1 MMLHDEA
8 TVRDYAIKD
17 PGEARSRIQMQGKS
31 DDDARSVLAWEIL
44 ADMAPTLFNFWPTS
58 PNGAGTLGL
67 LVRQEAERPIPQT
80 GDRTSEAT
88 EVSDGCKRTESLRVR
103 CRRSKTRLW
112 AGCKPKFRGRSLSSN
127 RITRR
132 RRRRSSSSSS
142 ALARTL
148 LLSLPRLDPRRNL
161 DCASEGASGGVAG
174 LWRPCSRRSRESSLY
189 QAPQRPWPR
198 KSVWSADDE
207 RLQDDGRT
215 TAQQTG
221 ALADGFWISV
231 AINQTA
237 SDRGGAA
244 HLESTAA
251 RLEEEEHHFKRR
263 FAREKCGGGG
273 CDNRSIPP
281 GEVKLFPLAKQ
292 THRMHTLP
300 PPSVT
305 GDECKKS
312 GIAAS
317 MSRCLDVVA
326 TRASSS
332 SSGGCTRV
340 CNLEPWEGSQSFES
354 RLRRQSGS
362 GAPTGKIVWETDF
375 QTHGR
380 GQQRGSKSDLH
391 SMHACSNSISTK
403 AERYLRPTPSTPRPL
418 LTPQA
423 APSLFPSSPT
433 TSSDTTLLA
442 PTSPASSSSSSSSSS
457 PPSSLASSRAS
468 QVCSDACLSAD
479 ANPPAENGSLPAAG
493 YQSPLT
499 SHTSWHFLEAPRLP
513 PRHDHL
519 REAPS
524 CHPLPLCCS
533 LQHQILYFRICP
545 AFPLRQR
552 HPCHLHKLH
561 RLFALPRSPHTLSS
575 RTGLPNCPAEKEAL
589 LSHSPTWN
597 TSSSP
602 VSNIPSPCTSQWCG
616 DSSNLVLPAP
626 YRPATG
632 HTQRAS
638 PSCTATSLGMDDQDD
653 SHDHHLVA
661 PSRSSSQSRGSSP
674 VTIRGSDH
682 PRSSP
687 TESGDLPHHSSE
699 DIFLTPR
706 AQSPFFPTSLSG
718 LPGQQQQ
725 QQHTLDQHQQ
735 HTTESPPPPPSG
747 PHTPPPARE
756 VLAQQ
761 ASPMQASASTTGP
774 LLTTP
779 SPSRGSLNYTRKK
792 LGGGRRSSTRIYSD
806 ALEEAPVTSN
816 ADSTPPA
823 SIPVR
828 LASVPMA
835 SPEVAASPTA
845 PPLLEAAAWTD
856 QLRKSLIAE
865 GLPETAMTAE
875 QDLRQ
880 ELRTLVVPTRSSSS
894 HGDLASEFREP
905 LLASSPSTA
914 AAAGVEMSSSISAS
928 HVSDISRTPSTST
941 AGSTG
946 SMAKSH
952 ASTETAPSSVLS
964 DDDSDTAEG
973 ADATER
979 NHSNSSSASKAT
991 VGALADSTTLIA
1003 DEKYVQSKLRRY
1015 HALVELVETERSY
1028 TNDLAILVL
1037 VYLEA
1042 LPSQPFFEDHPARID
1057 TVVRNTPELLAVHSE
1072 IVAQLESILE
1082 REGIAVQDPG
1092 SDTDKALSKG
1102 VDNAIVAVGD
1112 IFATIDQQLLP
1123 YHDFCA
1129 RHAEALSVI
1138 REAEKRHNG
1147 EDFAQFERMCSNV
1160 TRSRPGSLS
1169 SKNSSTTEVHRL
1181 SRAPSFTT
1189 MTPTGPGLRGQSS
1202 LSTITP
1208 ITSVSPATSETG
1220 SVPPTPVLPDFPT
1233 SRQGGRLNFQ
1243 DLLIKPVQRLCLYP
1257 LVLHTLLKHTG
1268 PDDAGKEELEAA
1280 LATVRRV
1287 ADEVDEAGKRREHF
1301 LLAELVASRV
1311 EAKGQV
1317 TRNLLS
1323 SYGRVYLSGTL
1334 DVLYHHSTYA
1344 TLVAPLRFRFLGLFL
1359 YHGWLLITKVMKSG
1373 SYEPRYW
1380 FPLYSAQLS
1389 SVEEEEGVLPHAFRL
1404 TVGEEHHFELAA
1416 SSSRE
1421 RALWVDALSTAI
1433 STAPSVPESSSSS
1446 PSSFPSNFPSNLYNP
1461 GLGFDAPGSPG
1472 SGRVVEVASRPQVAS
1487 VLGASDG
1494 KSGNEDPLNN
1504 FLVRHIS
1511 SPGSSDV
1518 IVRYASLAQRA
1529 VVDKGM
1535 VFSDSVLAARAITH
1549 KDGTFTPG
1557 GSLTRTGPQPT
1568 QVSSPT
1574 TAPVLASW
1582 QAATSTP
1589 QSSLGAAVGAA
1600 MGLARAAKRSS
1611 TKSSTNVF
1619 EAAAQQYLAQEETRM
1634 AEESKTGARDGS
1646 RTPGEDGLPMQRSML
1661 GDAAAS
1667 PIKLGH
1673 RRKRSSF
1680 GGRNGL
1686 RPMSTIFPDFELAVR
1701 TSDTAASPSMEG
1713 GLLLGSPITSTASPL
1728 EESALLPASPTSLEP
1743 PAPQSGFARKRPGS
1757 VYGSSLR
1764 DAFSRKSRSHS
1775 VDLST
1780 AAASQTT
1787 LPQSPSRPE
1796 FLPLSAQ
1803 SSPSRADQQGQ
1814 PAGQMT
1820 RNSSIR
1826 RAFTNAT
1833 SGSRRERASSAGA
1846 EALLAPAI
1854 GVTPASSPGKQ
1865 DQVAR
1870 APTLPLDVASLGAVT
1885 PGKRR
1890 TSGNF
1895 GSTLGIMGPPFGNIR
1910 RSFAGFR
1917 NGGSRDSSRRSSIA
1931 DTSSDASG
1939 SISSASGVPGLLSSL
1954 GDQAEQ
1960 TSPARGSLTVADGTT
1975 GPMSNGDS
1983 RSSLAPSENDAI
1995 LSSLERLQR
2004 SQTQANPPVD
2014 RPTAMP
2020 RTRSTP
2026 LHKKTSLSSLRR
2038 RGSSRDPSTTPTNSR
2053 DPTTAL
2059 ASYQASGNVF
2069 SNGGNSSGSSS
2080 SASSSSGSGSS
2091 LARSLS
2097 KRLFASSSKLS
2108 GTYSMSKGA
2117 SISVPGGDSPGKP
2130 EVPPALAEEE
2140 GEIAT
2145 PDSAWSFRTAN
2156 ASQPGPR
2163 PAATDVSPNTT
2174 PMNE

>member
-1 MMLHDEA
+1 
-8 TVRDYAIKD
+8 
-17 PGEARSRIQMQGKS
+17 
-31 DDDARSVLAWEIL
+31 
-44 ADMAPTLFNFWPTS
+44 
-58 PNGAGTLGL
+58 
-67 LVRQEAERPIPQT
+67 
-80 GDRTSEAT
+80 
-88 EVSDGCKRTESLRVR
+88 
-103 CRRSKTRLW
+103 
-112 AGCKPKFRGRSLSSN
+112 
-127 RITRR
+127 
-132 RRRRSSSSSS
+132 
-142 ALARTL
+142 
-148 LLSLPRLDPRRNL
+148 
-161 DCASEGASGGVAG
+161 
-174 LWRPCSRRSRESSLY
+174 
-189 QAPQRPWPR
+189 
-198 KSVWSADDE
+198 
-207 RLQDDGRT
+207 
-215 TAQQTG
+215 
-221 ALADGFWISV
+221 
-231 AINQTA
+231 
-237 SDRGGAA
+237 
-244 HLESTAA
+244 
-251 RLEEEEHHFKRR
+251 
-263 FAREKCGGGG
+263 
-273 CDNRSIPP
+273 
-281 GEVKLFPLAKQ
+281 
-292 THRMHTLP
+292 
-300 PPSVT
+300 
-305 GDECKKS
+305 
-312 GIAAS
+312 
-317 MSRCLDVVA
+317 
-326 TRASSS
+326 
-332 SSGGCTRV
+332 
-340 CNLEPWEGSQSFES
+340 
-354 RLRRQSGS
+354 
-362 GAPTGKIVWETDF
+362 
-375 QTHGR
+375 
-380 GQQRGSKSDLH
+380 
-391 SMHACSNSISTK
+391 
-403 AERYLRPTPSTPRPL
+403 
-418 LTPQA
+418 
-423 APSLFPSSPT
+423 
-433 TSSDTTLLA
+433 
-442 PTSPASSSSSSSSSS
+442 
-457 PPSSLASSRAS
+457 
-468 QVCSDACLSAD
+468 
-479 ANPPAENGSLPAAG
+479 
-493 YQSPLT
+493 
-499 SHTSWHFLEAPRLP
+499 
-513 PRHDHL
+513 
-519 REAPS
+519 
-524 CHPLPLCCS
+524 
-533 LQHQILYFRICP
+533 
-545 AFPLRQR
+545 
-552 HPCHLHKLH
+552 
-561 RLFALPRSPHTLSS
+561 
-575 RTGLPNCPAEKEAL
+575 
-589 LSHSPTWN
+589 
-597 TSSSP
+597 
-602 VSNIPSPCTSQWCG
+602 
-616 DSSNLVLPAP
+616 
-626 YRPATG
+626 
-632 HTQRAS
+632 
-638 PSCTATSLGMDDQDD
+638 
-653 SHDHHLVA
+653 
-661 PSRSSSQSRGSSP
+661 
-674 VTIRGSDH
+674 
-682 PRSSP
+682 
-687 TESGDLPHHSSE
+687 
-699 DIFLTPR
+699 
-706 AQSPFFPTSLSG
+706 
-718 LPGQQQQ
+718 
-725 QQHTLDQHQQ
+725 
-735 HTTESPPPPPSG
+735 
-747 PHTPPPARE
+747 
-756 VLAQQ
+756 
-761 ASPMQASASTTGP
+761 MQASASNTVPT
-774 LLTTP
+774 LSTP
-779 SPSRGSLNYTRKK
+779 SPSRGSLKYSTKK
-792 LGGGRRSSTRIYSD
+792 LGGGRRSSSRIYSD
-806 ALEEAPVTSN
+806 ALEEALVTSN
-816 ADSTPPA
+816 ADSSPPV

-835 SPEVAASPTA
+835 SPEVATATA

-894 HGDLASEFREP
+894 LGDLASEGQEP
-905 LLASSPSTA
+905 LLSSSAPA
-914 AAAGVEMSSSISAS
+914 AAAGVDMSSGISAP

-952 ASTETAPSSVLS
+952 ASTETAPSSILS
-964 DDDSDTAEG
+964 DEESDG
-973 ADATER
+973 ADAAEATE
-979 NHSNSSSASKAT
+979 HSNSSSSSASKAT
-991 VGALADSTTLIA
+991 VGALGNSTALVA

-1042 LPSQPFFEDHPARID
+1042 LPTQPFFEDHPARID
-1057 TVVRNTPELLAVHSE
+1057 TVVRNTPELLAVHSD
-1072 IVAQLESILE
+1072 IVAQLESVLE
-1082 REGIAVQDPG
+1082 KEGIAVQDPG

-1138 REAEKRHNG
+1138 RDAEKRHNG

-1160 TRSRPGSLS
+1160 TKSRPASLS

-1181 SRAPSFTT
+1181 PRAPSFTT

-1208 ITSVSPATSETG
+1208 VTSVSPATSET
-1220 SVPPTPVLPDFPT
+1220 SSMPPTPVLTDFPA

-1311 EAKGQV
+1311 EAKSQV

-1334 DVLYHHSTYA
+1334 DVLYHHSAYA

-1359 YHGWLLITKVMKSG
+1359 YQGWLLITKVMKSG

-1421 RALWVDALSTAI
+1421 RALWVDALSAAI
-1433 STAPSVPESSSSS
+1433 ATAPSVPEASSSS
-1446 PSSFPSNFPSNLYNP
+1446 PSGFPINYPSSLYNP

-1472 SGRVVEVASRPQVAS
+1472 SGRVVEVASRPQVAA

-1494 KSGNEDPLNN
+1494 KSGSEDPLNS

-1518 IVRYASLAQRA
+1518 IVRYASLSQRA

-1557 GSLTRTGPQPT
+1557 GSLTRTGPQASQIP
-1568 QVSSPT
+1568 SPT

-1619 EAAAQQYLAQEETRM
+1619 EAAAQQHLAQEETRM
-1634 AEESKTGARDGS
+1634 AEESKSGARDGS
-1646 RTPGEDGLPMQRSML
+1646 RTPGEDGTSML
-1661 GDAAAS
+1661 RSWSGDSAAS
-1667 PIKLGH
+1667 PGKPAH

-1701 TSDTAASPSMEG
+1701 TSESAASSSMDG
-1713 GLLLGSPITSTASPL
+1713 GLTLGSPITSTASPL
-1728 EESALLPASPTSLEP
+1728 EDPAAIPASPLSSDP
-1743 PAPQSGFARKRPGS
+1743 PVVQSGFARKRPGS
-1757 VYGSSLR
+1757 VYGTSLR
-1764 DAFSRKSRSHS
+1764 DAFSRRSRSQS
-1775 VDLST
+1775 ADLT
-1780 AAASQTT
+1780 AVAVSGLSQTT
-1787 LPQSPSRPE
+1787 FPQSPNRSESPAPS
-1796 FLPLSAQ
+1796 FHPISPQL
-1803 SSPSRADQQGQ
+1803 SPSRGEQQGRSSAQ
-1814 PAGQMT
+1814 PEQSSGQMSRT
-1820 RNSSIR
+1820 SSIR
-1826 RAFTNAT
+1826 RALT
-1833 SGSRRERASSAGA
+1833 SAGSGPRRERASSI
-1846 EALLAPAI
+1846 ESDALTAPAI
-1854 GVTPASSPGKQ
+1854 GITPASSPGRQ

-1870 APTLPLDVASLGAVT
+1870 VSTLPLDATTSGAVA
-1885 PGKRR
+1885 PAKRR

-1895 GSTLGIMGPPFGNIR
+1895 GATLGLMGPPFGNFR
-1910 RSFAGFR
+1910 RSFTAFR
-1917 NGGSRDSSRRSSIA
+1917 SGGSRDSSRRSSLV

-1939 SISSASGVPGLLSSL
+1939 SISSASGVPALQANSPDHLST
-1954 GDQAEQ
+1954 APE
-1960 TSPARGSLTVADGTT
+1960 SPTVADARAA
-1975 GPMSNGDS
+1975 PSLDVDS
-1983 RSSLAPSENDAI
+1983 RSSLAPSATDSA
-1995 LSSLERLQR
+1995 LASLERLQR
-2004 SQTQANPPVD
+2004 SQTQTLDSVG

-2069 SNGGNSSGSSS
+2069 SNGGTSSGSSS

-2097 KRLFASSSKLS
+2097 KRLFAGSSKLS

-2117 SISVPGGDSPGKP
+2117 TMSMPGEYSPVKP

-2140 GEIAT
+2140 GEVPIA
-2145 PDSAWSFRTAN
+2145 DSTWSFRAAN
-2156 ASQPGPR
+2156 ASQSVPR
-2163 PAATDVSPNTT
+2163 PAAADVSPNTT